1 LKHIALNHVTVTL
14 NAKHDF
20 DNNTELHFVRLPN

>member
-1 LKHIALNHVTVTL
+1 LKHIALNYVTVKL

-20 DNNTELHFVRLPN
+20 DNNTELQFVRLPN